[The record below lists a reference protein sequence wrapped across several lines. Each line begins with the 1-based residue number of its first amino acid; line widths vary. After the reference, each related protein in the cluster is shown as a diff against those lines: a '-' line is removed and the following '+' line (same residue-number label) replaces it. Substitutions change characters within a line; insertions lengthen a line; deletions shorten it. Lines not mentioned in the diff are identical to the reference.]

1 LKSANEILNQRNRL
15 LTEIYF
21 ELQSYYEERYGHE
34 TVVLMEEGNM
44 IEVYEVNNEELKIG
58 KAKDVAELLNIQ
70 LTRKNKSITENSVSN
85 PLMAGVPTISLERY
99 ISRLVQSKKYTI
111 VLVRQKGVP
120 PKVKRYIGN
129 IISPGTNFEYRDEP
143 TENNILSVVI
153 EKNSEIYSVGFAACD
168 VTTGKTI
175 INEIH
180 GGRDDRTYALD
191 ELFNL
196 MQSHHCSEV
205 ILTVTDEEIER
216 QWLLHY
222 LEISNLPHTF
232 NERHPKIA
240 YQNELFAKVYE
251 VRSFLSPIE
260 YLDLERHP
268 LTTEALCILLD
279 FIIEHDESLIEKM
292 NRPHFLGTGRYM
304 YLGNNALEQLGVIS
318 KDHSEMTL
326 LDLLDRSSTAFGKR
340 LLRERLLN
348 PVCDRDIL
356 QSRYDLSEKVACERE
371 KFSVYLKRIYDLERL
386 ARRIKL
392 KRLHP
397 VELTYIYMS
406 LEAVSSLI
414 SLALECGVEIG
425 STIAEETAEFL
436 KTITDSFDLE
446 SCARFRIDQIDR
458 NIFKEGFYPTVDA
471 IVRRQKEEL
480 SKIEEVVDFLQ
491 TLLEGERLFQ
501 SGSKSVQLAYNESE
515 GYHIVLSKSRFA
527 AIEKRMKESFVTID
541 GEHIFLKDFQLR
553 RLKNS
558 VKIHSPLFESIS
570 RRVESDQVR
579 LVALVK
585 ERYMQSL
592 SMLEKRYSLLM
603 EHLVFFIADIDV
615 AVSNAICAETMN
627 LSRPVLVDGNFYEAV
642 ALRHPVIE
650 SNEKHGI
657 YIPNDIYL
665 GEISDSTHDHIT
677 LRAGEG
683 DEIRGIMLYGINSSG
698 KSSLMK
704 SVGLSVVMAQAGF
717 FVPAVELRLG
727 LFDKLFT
734 RIVGRDNLYKGLSTF
749 SVEMLEL
756 KNIFARADE
765 RSLVLGDE
773 ISQGTETI
781 SALSIVGSAIIR
793 LEELGARFIFASHLH
808 QLGEMRIIKDMKHI
822 VFLHMGV
829 RYDEESDSLIYD
841 RKLRVGM
848 GDSLYGL
855 EFARSLHMDEK
866 FIKKAYAIRE
876 ELTASESEL
885 RRVKKGKRSRY
896 NRDMIVSRCALC
908 DSAVE
913 DIHHIKPQSM
923 ADEKGHIEHYHK
935 NHRYN
940 LIPLCRKHHEMVH
953 RGEVVIYGFVMTD
966 KGLKLHYEERGGGE

>member
-1 LKSANEILNQRNRL
+1 
-15 LTEIYF
+15 
-21 ELQSYYEERYGHE
+21 
-34 TVVLMEEGNM
+34 
-44 IEVYEVNNEELKIG
+44 
-58 KAKDVAELLNIQ
+58 
-70 LTRKNKSITENSVSN
+70 
-85 PLMAGVPTISLERY
+85 
-99 ISRLVQSKKYTI
+99 
-111 VLVRQKGVP
+111 
-120 PKVKRYIGN
+120 
-129 IISPGTNFEYRDEP
+129 
-143 TENNILSVVI
+143 
-153 EKNSEIYSVGFAACD
+153 
-168 VTTGKTI
+168 
-175 INEIH
+175 
-180 GGRDDRTYALD
+180 
-191 ELFNL
+191 
-196 MQSHHCSEV
+196 
-205 ILTVTDEEIER
+205 
-216 QWLLHY
+216 
-222 LEISNLPHTF
+222 
-232 NERHPKIA
+232 
-240 YQNELFAKVYE
+240 
-251 VRSFLSPIE
+251 
-260 YLDLERHP
+260 
-268 LTTEALCILLD
+268 
-279 FIIEHDESLIEKM
+279 
-292 NRPHFLGTGRYM
+292 
-304 YLGNNALEQLGVIS
+304 
-318 KDHSEMTL
+318 
-326 LDLLDRSSTAFGKR
+326 
-340 LLRERLLN
+340 
-348 PVCDRDIL
+348 
-356 QSRYDLSEKVACERE
+356 
-371 KFSVYLKRIYDLERL
+371 
-386 ARRIKL
+386 
-392 KRLHP
+392 
-397 VELTYIYMS
+397 
-406 LEAVSSLI
+406 
-414 SLALECGVEIG
+414 
-425 STIAEETAEFL
+425 
-436 KTITDSFDLE
+436 
-446 SCARFRIDQIDR
+446 
-458 NIFKEGFYPTVDA
+458 
-471 IVRRQKEEL
+471 
-480 SKIEEVVDFLQ
+480 
-491 TLLEGERLFQ
+491 
-501 SGSKSVQLAYNESE
+501 
-515 GYHIVLSKSRFA
+515 
-527 AIEKRMKESFVTID
+527 
-541 GEHIFLKDFQLR
+541 
-553 RLKNS
+553 

-966 KGLKLHYEERGGGE
+966 KGLKLHYEERGAGE